1 MYRASS
7 AVSAIDPVPP
17 PAMRGLSS
25 ARCLRAI
32 VLFPAPAMI
41 ALGHCATGPKPC
53 WYMHGGRFTRIY
65 GDAVGP
71 EEWRFLTEPGAAGLL
86 RTLPEACRDRALAGC
101 LMRVIN
107 AAAPPEPIIEACRE
121 LGSDPSEFAAE
132 VAFIRIL
139 QGRMPS
145 GTSLR
150 DGRNVGSTPGPEGLV
165 LRLAEFTAQSAV
177 GGVVETV
184 VCSHLHQ
191 LHLEAK
197 LPGLLHVRVY
207 PDWLNRQVTPVVD
220 DEDRNVGR

>member
-1 MYRASS
+1 
-7 AVSAIDPVPP
+7 
-17 PAMRGLSS
+17 MRGLSS

-32 VLFPAPAMI
+32 VLFPALAMI

-71 EEWRFLTEPGAAGLL
+71 EEWRFLAEPGAAGLL

-132 VAFIRIL
+132 VAFIPLRIAPWQL
-139 QGRMPS
+139 VRGDYMAAEETIASASSS
-145 GTSLR
+145 GEYETSLQ
-150 DGRNVGSTPGPEGLV
+150 LV
-165 LRLAEFTAQSAV
+165 LGMIQAKKGDFAAALAVA
-177 GGVVETV
+177 
-184 VCSHLHQ
+184 
-191 LHLEAK
+191 
-197 LPGLLHVRVY
+197 
-207 PDWLNRQVTPVVD
+207 
-220 DEDRNVGR
+220 DRFR